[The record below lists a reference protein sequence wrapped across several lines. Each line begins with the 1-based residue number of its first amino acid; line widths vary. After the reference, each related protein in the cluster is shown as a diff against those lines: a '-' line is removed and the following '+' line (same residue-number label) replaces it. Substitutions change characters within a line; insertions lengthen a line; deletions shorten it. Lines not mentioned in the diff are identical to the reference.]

1 MERMGHMERNKRF
14 FYFHDILIDLVMK
27 GGERLRK
34 LIVLISMLILW
45 ASAAYG
51 VNGGGSANL
60 DIMGSLANN
69 TTFMT
74 PEGMPFV
81 VDIVGSTATNIQI
94 GNPGEVKRDGCRD
107 CSVCGPC
114 GEKMSYNTPW
124 DDFKRPLCYP
134 WSSYIPTRYNRPFI
148 NGNQGYSNNAPE
160 VLGLGRGTA
169 NP

>member
-1 MERMGHMERNKRF
+1 M
-14 FYFHDILIDLVMK
+14 
-27 GGERLRK
+27 RK

-51 VNGGGSANL
+51 VNSGGSANI

-69 TTFMT
+69 TTFIT
-74 PEGMPFV
+74 PEGMPIV
-81 VDIVGSTATNIQI
+81 LDIVGSTTTNIQV
-94 GNPGEVKRDGCRD
+94 GNPGDEGRGRDRD
-107 CSVCGPC
+107 RSFCGPC

-124 DDFKRPLCYP
+124 DDFTRPLCYP

-148 NGNQGYSNNAPE
+148 NMHHGYDNSNNVSGALY
-160 VLGLGRGTA
+160 LGQGKA